1 MACFFLV
8 KKVLQSNSTY
18 TYFLKR
24 SIMHKLDT
32 LYHLM
37 LEFREILIIE
47 KADRHLIIGIDD
59 IIKVLYEQRKS
70 IISYDEK
77 ENIINIKNKLNSL
90 YSPKENGLADFYIWD
105 NDKDIMFSEN
115 KKLNSLKERIFRLLE

>member
-1 MACFFLV
+1 
-8 KKVLQSNSTY
+8 
-18 TYFLKR
+18 
-24 SIMHKLDT
+24 MHKLDT